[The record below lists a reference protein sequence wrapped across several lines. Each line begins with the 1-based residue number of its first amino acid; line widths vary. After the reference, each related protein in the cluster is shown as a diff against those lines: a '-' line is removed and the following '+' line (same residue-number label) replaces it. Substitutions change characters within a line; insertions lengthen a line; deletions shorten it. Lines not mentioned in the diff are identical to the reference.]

1 MHRPTPR
8 RPVPALRVSTTT
20 GDLWDL
26 AGRRPAGFSM
36 IVVYRGLHC
45 PICKTYLRDL
55 DARMDDFAARGVDVI
70 AVSTDTN
77 ERAEKAQQ
85 QWELKK
91 LPVAYGLSIAS
102 AREWG
107 LYVSRGIKETEPV
120 EFAEPG
126 IFLVKPDGT
135 LYCASFNTMPYARP
149 SFQDILGAV
158 DFVTKNNYP
167 ARGEA

>member
-8 RPVPALRVSTTT
+8 QPVPPLRVSTTT
-20 GDLWDL
+20 GDVWDL
-26 AGRRPAGFSM
+26 AEQRPAGFTM

-45 PICKTYLRDL
+45 PICKTQLRDL
-55 DARMDDFAARGVDVI
+55 DARLDDFAAQGVEVI
-70 AVSTDTN
+70 ALSTDTR
-77 ERAEKAQQ
+77 ERAEKAQR
-85 QWELKK
+85 QWGLKK
-91 LPVAYGLSIAS
+91 LIVGYELSIAA

-107 LYVSRGIKETEPV
+107 LYVSHAIKEGEPA

-135 LYCASFNTMPYARP
+135 LYCASINTMPFARP
-149 SFQDILGAV
+149 SFQDILGAL
-158 DFVTKNNYP
+158 DFVTRNNYP